1 MTRAATIRTVSQPFG
16 RKHLWTDGDPFFC
29 CPARQSDMSQLDR
42 QGANVSTNLDT
53 EVGKLAIDLGMATP
67 QEMEFCR
74 EQQKQGSDPNQRS
87 IADLL
92 IENNFITPTQA
103 RRIRSQI
110 EDRRGSQIPGYQ
122 LLGMVGKGA
131 MAKVY
136 KARQI
141 SLNRDVAIKVLPRRM
156 SENEEF
162 VSRFYAEGRA
172 AARLSHSNIV
182 QAIDVGSTPDGFH
195 FFVMEYIEGKTLFD
209 LMTPPPQGEGRAF
222 SENEA
227 LDITIQMADAL
238 LHAHQRGLIHR
249 DVKPK
254 NIILTPQGVAK
265 LTDLGL
271 AREVND
277 KAAAESEAGKAYGT
291 PYYISPEQ
299 IRGDV
304 DIDFRADIYSLGAT
318 MYHVLT
324 GRPPFEA
331 DTPTAVMHKHLKE
344 PLRPPDHLN
353 TALSAGISE
362 IIEVAMAKNRDERY
376 GSTDDLL
383 EDLRAVRAGQPPV
396 NARHVI
402 SVADLDQIEET
413 GKTVDIAP
421 PSSSPLL
428 EMLKQP
434 AALTIAIVAA
444 ISVLINFLLLMLFLT
459 SHKP

>member
-1 MTRAATIRTVSQPFG
+1 
-16 RKHLWTDGDPFFC
+16 
-29 CPARQSDMSQLDR
+29 MSQIDR
-42 QGANVSTNLDT
+42 PSANVSANLDT
-53 EVGKLAIDLGMATP
+53 EVGKLVIDLGLATTN
-67 QEMEFCR
+67 ELEFCR
-74 EQQKQGSDPNQRS
+74 EQQKQSSDPNQRS

-92 IENNFITPTQA
+92 IEHNFITPNQA
-103 RRIRSQI
+103 RRIRGQLD
-110 EDRRGSQIPGYQ
+110 ERRSNQIPGYQ
-122 LLGMVGKGA
+122 LIGMIGKGA

-136 KARQI
+136 KARQV
-141 SLNRDVAIKVLPRRM
+141 SLDRTVAIKVLPKRM
-156 SENEEF
+156 SENPEF

-195 FFVMEYIEGKTLFD
+195 YFVMEFIEGKTLYD
-209 LMTPPPQGEGRAF
+209 LMTPPPHGDGRTF
-222 SENEA
+222 SEAEA
-227 LDITIQMADAL
+227 LDITIQMAEAL
-238 LHAHQRGLIHR
+238 AHAHERGLIHR

-376 GSTDDLL
+376 GSTADML
-383 EDLRAVRAGQPPV
+383 EDLKLVRAGQPPV
-396 NARHVI
+396 NARRV
-402 SVADLDQIEET
+402 VTLDELDRIEET
-413 GKTVDIAP
+413 GKTVDLAP
-421 PSSSPLL
+421 PKSGLA
-428 EMLKQP
+428 EMFSHP
-434 AALTIAIVAA
+434 AAVTIALIAA
-444 ISVLINFLLLMLFLT
+444 ASVLVNFIFILLIFT
-459 SHKP
+459 RH

>member
-1 MTRAATIRTVSQPFG
+1 MSQF
-16 RKHLWTDGDPFFC
+16 D
-29 CPARQSDMSQLDR
+29 RQS
-42 QGANVSTNLDT
+42 ANVATNLDT
-53 EVGKLAIDLGMATP
+53 EVGKLAIDLGLATT
-67 QEMEFCR
+67 QELEFCR

-103 RRIRSQI
+103 RRIRGQV
-110 EDRRGSQIPGYQ
+110 EERRGSQIPGYQ
-122 LLGMVGKGA
+122 LLGMIGKGA

-136 KARQI
+136 KAKQI
-141 SLNRDVAIKVLPRRM
+141 SLNREVAIKVLPRRM

-195 FFVMEYIEGKTLFD
+195 YFVMEYIEGKTLFD
-209 LMTPPPQGEGRAF
+209 LMTPPPHGDGRSF
-222 SENEA
+222 SEAEA

-238 LHAHQRGLIHR
+238 VHAHQRGLIHR

-271 AREVND
+271 AREAND

-344 PLRPPDHLN
+344 PLRPPDHIN

-376 GSTDDLL
+376 STTEDML
-383 EDLRAVRAGQPPV
+383 EDLRAVRAGSSPV
-396 NARHVI
+396 NARHIV
-402 SVADLDQIEET
+402 SVEELDRIEET

-421 PSSSPLL
+421 PAPSPLL
-428 EMLKQP
+428 EMLRQP
-434 AALTIAIVAA
+434 AALTVLIIAAL
-444 ISVLINFLLLMLFLT
+444 SVLVNLILLMLFL
-459 SHKP
+459 SGHK